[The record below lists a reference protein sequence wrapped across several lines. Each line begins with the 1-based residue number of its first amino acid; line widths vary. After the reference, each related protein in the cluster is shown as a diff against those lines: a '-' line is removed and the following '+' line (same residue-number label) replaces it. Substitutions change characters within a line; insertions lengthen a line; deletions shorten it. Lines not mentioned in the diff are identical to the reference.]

1 MQKSSNVIFLYFY
14 SIANNQANPEKNVTG
29 DCNKT
34 ENTVKKLEGESDTK
48 TSITSDLAEKSA
60 SNKEPDS
67 KKFVEITKRALW
79 DVWIKKLRTEA
90 TKLSD
95 RSKYVCLFFQNP
107 WPLIFWVFLT
117 LSQTNS
123 KTQDTNISIRNF

>member
-1 MQKSSNVIFLYFY
+1 MLCIFLNILI
-14 SIANNQANPEKNVTG
+14 SIANNQANPEKNVTS

-79 DVWIKKLRTEA
+79 DVWIKKLKSEA
-90 TKLSD
+90 SKMSD
-95 RSKYVCLFFQNP
+95 RSKYVSLFFK
-107 WPLIFWVFLT
+107 FL
-117 LSQTNS
+117 SNYVR
-123 KTQDTNISIRNF
+123 I

>member
-1 MQKSSNVIFLYFY
+1 M
-14 SIANNQANPEKNVTG
+14 
-29 DCNKT
+29 
-34 ENTVKKLEGESDTK
+34 KKLEGESDTK

-95 RSKYVCLFFQNP
+95 RSKYVCLFFH
-107 WPLIFWVFLT
+107 FL
-117 LSQTNS
+117 
-123 KTQDTNISIRNF
+123 KHFSI